1 MPPLRRV
8 RRVLRRGSPS
18 RRLNVTL
25 LCIAF
30 VLSLFAARLVQLQGL
45 DWSTY
50 RNLAQ
55 HQRVRKIPIPAVRG
69 SITSSDGK
77 VLAMTVQTDLVFAD
91 PVIIPA
97 ARRAAVASALAGPLG
112 LPASQILTLINQ
124 PTSPQYV
131 VLRQSV
137 PAATGSRITS
147 LDLPG
152 ISETPSY
159 SRVYPNGDL
168 AANLLG
174 FTDTTATGDLHG
186 MAGLEYSENSL
197 LAGKDGKE
205 EVETGSQG
213 QPIPLTQDLVRPE
226 VPARSLR
233 LTIQSDLQWEAQQAC
248 EERVKLTRAQN
259 CSVVIMQPRTGKIL
273 AMAQWPEFS
282 PADPPSVASTTDI
295 PVDDVFEPGS
305 TAKVITVAA
314 ALERGGQTP
323 MSAYTVPD
331 HIVIDGFPF
340 QDAEIHPTLRYTIAG
355 ILANSSNVGM
365 VQVVQHVSPSV
376 QYHYFKKFGIGSV
389 TGLGL
394 PGETPGLLAP
404 PSQWSGDT
412 RYTLSFGQGVAV
424 NAVQMASVYATIA
437 NGGVRVAPSVIA
449 GTTDGGGK
457 FVPAA
462 RPKRTRVLKAKTAR
476 QLMAMLQQ
484 VPQVDVEGGQPWGV
498 IAGYSIAAK
507 TGTAQLADPRKG
519 GCLCEYGSSYIGIAP
534 ASDPQLVVAVHVED
548 PRTSDYFGD
557 AVAGPVFNQVMK
569 FALQTMKI
577 PPDGHKPPKE
587 RLIAP

>member
-8 RRVLRRGSPS
+8 GRVLRRGSPS

-30 VLSLFAARLVQLQGL
+30 VLSLFAGRLVQLQGL

-55 HQRVRKIPIPAVRG
+55 HQRVRTILIPAVRG

-91 PVIIPA
+91 PVLIKA
-97 ARRAAVASALAGPLG
+97 ARRAGVASALAGPLG
-112 LPASQILTLINQ
+112 LPASQILGLINQ

-131 VLRQSV
+131 VLRQGV
-137 PAATGSRITS
+137 PAAAGSRIAS

-152 ISETPSY
+152 IIETPTY

-174 FTDTTATGDLHG
+174 FTDTTANLDLHG

-197 LAGKDGKE
+197 LAGKDGEE

-213 QPIPLTQDLVRPE
+213 QPIPLTQDLVKPE

-248 EERVKLTRAQN
+248 KERVRLTRAQN
-259 CSVVIMQPRTGKIL
+259 CSIVIMQPRTGKIL

-282 PADPPSVASTTDI
+282 PADSPSVASTTDI
-295 PVDDVFEPGS
+295 PVQDVFEPGS

-331 HIVIDGFPF
+331 RIMIDGFPF
-340 QDAEIHPTLRYTIAG
+340 QDAEVHPTVRYTIAG

-365 VQVVQHVSPSV
+365 VQVVQHVSPSI
-376 QYHYFKKFGIGSV
+376 QYRYFRKFGIGSMP
-389 TGLGL
+389 GLGL
-394 PGETPGLLAP
+394 PGETPGLLSP

-437 NGGVRVAPSVIA
+437 NGGVRVQPSVIA
-449 GTTDGGGK
+449 GTTDGHGK

-484 VPQVDVEGGQPWGV
+484 VPEVDVEGGEPWGV

-507 TGTAQLADPRKG
+507 TGTAQLPDPQKG
-519 GCLCEYGSSYIGIAP
+519 GCLCEFGSSYIGIAP

-548 PRTSDYFGD
+548 PRSSNYFGD

>member
-1 MPPLRRV
+1 M
-8 RRVLRRGSPS
+8 
-18 RRLNVTL
+18 
-25 LCIAF
+25 
-30 VLSLFAARLVQLQGL
+30 
-45 DWSTY
+45 
-50 RNLAQ
+50 
-55 HQRVRKIPIPAVRG
+55 
-69 SITSSDGK
+69 
-77 VLAMTVQTDLVFAD
+77 
-91 PVIIPA
+91 
-97 ARRAAVASALAGPLG
+97 
-112 LPASQILTLINQ
+112 
-124 PTSPQYV
+124 
-131 VLRQSV
+131 VLRQGV
-137 PAATGSRITS
+137 PAAAGSRIAS

-152 ISETPSY
+152 IIETPTY

-174 FTDTTATGDLHG
+174 FTDTTANLDLHG

-197 LAGKDGKE
+197 LAGKDGEE

-213 QPIPLTQDLVRPE
+213 QPIPLTQDLVKPE

-248 EERVKLTRAQN
+248 KERVRLTRAQN
-259 CSVVIMQPRTGKIL
+259 CSIVIMQPRTGKIL

-282 PADPPSVASTTDI
+282 PADSPSVASTTDI
-295 PVDDVFEPGS
+295 PVQDVFEPGS

-331 HIVIDGFPF
+331 RIMIDGFPF
-340 QDAEIHPTLRYTIAG
+340 QDAEVHPTVRYTIAG

-365 VQVVQHVSPSV
+365 VQVVQHVSPSI
-376 QYHYFKKFGIGSV
+376 QYRYFRKFGIGSMP
-389 TGLGL
+389 GLGL
-394 PGETPGLLAP
+394 PGETPGLLSP

-437 NGGVRVAPSVIA
+437 NGGVRVQPSVIA
-449 GTTDGGGK
+449 GTTDGHGK

-484 VPQVDVEGGQPWGV
+484 VPEVDVEGGEPWGV

-507 TGTAQLADPRKG
+507 TGTAQLPDPQKG
-519 GCLCEYGSSYIGIAP
+519 GCLCEFGSSYIGIAP

-548 PRTSDYFGD
+548 PRSSNYFGD

>member
-1 MPPLRRV
+1 
-8 RRVLRRGSPS
+8 
-18 RRLNVTL
+18 
-25 LCIAF
+25 
-30 VLSLFAARLVQLQGL
+30 
-45 DWSTY
+45 
-50 RNLAQ
+50 
-55 HQRVRKIPIPAVRG
+55 
-69 SITSSDGK
+69 
-77 VLAMTVQTDLVFAD
+77 
-91 PVIIPA
+91 
-97 ARRAAVASALAGPLG
+97 
-112 LPASQILTLINQ
+112 
-124 PTSPQYV
+124 
-131 VLRQSV
+131 
-137 PAATGSRITS
+137 
-147 LDLPG
+147 
-152 ISETPSY
+152 
-159 SRVYPNGDL
+159 
-168 AANLLG
+168 
-174 FTDTTATGDLHG
+174 
-186 MAGLEYSENSL
+186 
-197 LAGKDGKE
+197 
-205 EVETGSQG
+205 
-213 QPIPLTQDLVRPE
+213 
-226 VPARSLR
+226 
-233 LTIQSDLQWEAQQAC
+233 
-248 EERVKLTRAQN
+248 
-259 CSVVIMQPRTGKIL
+259 MQPRTGKIL

-340 QDAEIHPTLRYTIAG
+340 QDAEVHPTVRYTIAG

-365 VQVVQHVSPSV
+365 VQVVQHVSPGI
-376 QYHYFKKFGIGSV
+376 QYRYFRKFGIGSV
-389 TGLGL
+389 PGLGL
-394 PGETPGLLAP
+394 PGETPGLLYP

-437 NGGVRVAPSVIA
+437 NGGVRVQPSVIA
-449 GTTDGGGK
+449 GTTGGDGK

-462 RPKRTRVLKAKTAR
+462 RPKRSRVLKAKTAR

-484 VPQVDVEGGQPWGV
+484 VPEVDVEGGQPWGV

-507 TGTAQLADPRKG
+507 TGTAQLPDPQKG

-548 PRTSDYFGD
+548 PKTSDYFGD
-557 AVAGPVFNQVMK
+557 AIAGPVFNQVMK

-587 RLIAP
+587 RLIVP